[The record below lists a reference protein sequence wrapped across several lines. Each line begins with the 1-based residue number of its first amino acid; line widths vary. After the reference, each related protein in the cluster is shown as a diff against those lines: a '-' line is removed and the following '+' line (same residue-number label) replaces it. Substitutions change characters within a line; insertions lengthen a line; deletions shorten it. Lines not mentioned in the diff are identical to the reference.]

1 MQTKYGFTKFTPN
14 EFSTWIAN
22 QSISRTC
29 VRVQQHHTWR
39 PRYSE
44 FSGSNHFEMQQ
55 GIKRYHINVNGWAD
69 IGQHFSIFPDGAI
82 VTGRPLNRSP
92 ACILNANSRAI
103 CIESVGN
110 FDAGGDTMRTAQA
123 DAIFSATAALLK
135 KIGISTPSKTNV
147 VYHHW
152 YDGSGGLVYT
162 NSGQKSCPG
171 TAFFGGNQLSDFE
184 ANFLP
189 RLQAAM
195 GAAGGAQPVGL
206 LEWVG
211 VTADSLN
218 IRRGPGSNFGLIS
231 EQGPLDYGAVVRV
244 YERSANGW
252 LRISQSKQFWVYGRY
267 TAPVVQATV
276 NTTDTNAR
284 LGPGMTFDVERV
296 FQDGDR
302 VFISGSDGNWKKI
315 EDDLWVHESLLDI
328 T

>member
-1 MQTKYGFTKFTPN
+1 MQQKYGFTKFSPN
-14 EFSTWIAN
+14 EFSTWIAK
-22 QSISRTC
+22 QSISRAC
-29 VRVQQHHTWR
+29 VRVQQHHTWK
-39 PRYSE
+39 PRYSG
-44 FSGSNHFEMQQ
+44 FKGSNHFEMQRSM
-55 GIKRYHINVNGWAD
+55 KRYHINNNGWSD

-92 ACILNANSRAI
+92 ACIYNANSRAI

-110 FDAGGDTMRTAQA
+110 FDAGGDTMKPAQA

-135 KIGISTPSKTNV
+135 KIGLSKPSRTNV

-152 YDGSGGLVYT
+152 YDGNGGLVYT

-189 RLQAAM
+189 RLQAIM
-195 GAAGGAQPVGL
+195 GAGGGTQPVGL

-211 VTADSLN
+211 VTSDSLN
-218 IRRGPGSNFGLIS
+218 IRKGPGSNFAMIS
-231 EQGPLDYGAVVRV
+231 EQGPLDHGAVVRV
-244 YERSANGW
+244 YEQSANGW
-252 LRISQSKQFWVYGRY
+252 LRISQSKQFWIYGRY
-267 TAPVVQATV
+267 TDPVVSATV
-276 NTTDTNAR
+276 NTADTNAR

-302 VFISGSDGNWKKI
+302 VFIFGSNGEWKKI
-315 EDDLWVHESLLDI
+315 EDDLWVHESLLDVA
-328 T
+328 